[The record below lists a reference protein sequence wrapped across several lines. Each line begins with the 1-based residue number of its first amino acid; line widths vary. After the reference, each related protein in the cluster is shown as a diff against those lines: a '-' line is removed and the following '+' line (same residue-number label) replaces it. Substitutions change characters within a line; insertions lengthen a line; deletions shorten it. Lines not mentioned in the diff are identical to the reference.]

1 MFLFF
6 FPKSSVVLFS
16 NCRVFLFQCW
26 SNISETMQGFLLK
39 DLLGPRLLPHG
50 DNLVFLTVKFLLLQT
65 SPAPSTCT
73 SRNPL
78 ETPLWVEL
86 VCSCLLN
93 VLCSVF
99 AYAMSPPVIFSH
111 WILPCQMPSIPQDS
125 HLVSFSLQS
134 FLWISRPQGPPP
146 FPLNF
151 EEQLGPVSYNVVL
164 ISHIWLP
171 FILLCVSLARLFEL
185 ETYCG
190 RDQTIWVR
198 DLVYPE
204 WQKGPLFLVGPP
216 RRSSFC

>member
-1 MFLFF
+1 MWSERIWPWEGKDEERNRSELPSHAIGLRAWVLFF
-6 FPKSSVVLFS
+6 FFFPPPRSSVVLFS

-50 DNLVFLTVKFLLLQT
+50 DNLIFLTVKFLLLQT

-86 VCSCLLN
+86 FCSCLLN

-134 FLWISRPQGPPP
+134 FLWISGLR
-146 FPLNF
+146 
-151 EEQLGPVSYNVVL
+151 E
-164 ISHIWLP
+164 
-171 FILLCVSLARLFEL
+171 LL
-185 ETYCG
+185 
-190 RDQTIWVR
+190 
-198 DLVYPE
+198 
-204 WQKGPLFLVGPP
+204 LFLWTLK
-216 RRSSFC
+216 SS